1 MGWFSSST
9 PAGPKPSSDGA
20 FEAPDRS
27 SRAQCWEARDAFFQ
41 CLDRHDIIDSVTN
54 KDEAAAHC
62 GREDKAFAQNCA
74 SSWVSRYPAG
84 AVQAADADGA
94 QVQYFKKRRVVEY
107 KKEATLKQLQAE
119 GARPLSQSQA

>member
-27 SRAQCWEARDAFFQ
+27 SRVQCWEARDAFFQ
-41 CLDRHDIIDSVTN
+41 CLDRHNIIDSVTN

-62 GREDKAFAQNCA
+62 GREDKKFAQNCA
-74 SSWVSRYPAG
+74 SSWVSCHMPNSWA
-84 AVQAADADGA
+84 
-94 QVQYFKKRRVVEY
+94 
-107 KKEATLKQLQAE
+107 
-119 GARPLSQSQA
+119 